1 MSDDGAQS
9 NQRVVLAAGA
19 HEALVAIGLVLAVL
33 AVAVAVSGRVA
44 GTTVTKKGD
53 TTTTK
58 SWPSETEFT
67 ALLSSG
73 AVLVLTGFLWTRI
86 SAIKLPG
93 GAEIDL
99 NSDEQQKTAAAVAA
113 KMGPDAPPQKVA
125 EATQKAVSAVRR
137 AKASVA
143 PPTVATPTLPDDRI
157 EEVVSSVV
165 GS

>member
-1 MSDDGAQS
+1 MSDSDAQS

-19 HEALVAIGLVLAVL
+19 HKVLVAIGLLLVLLAL
-33 AVAVAVSGRVA
+33 AVAVFGRVA
-44 GTTVTKKGD
+44 GTTVTKKGE

-58 SWPSETEFT
+58 AWPSETEFT
-67 ALLSSG
+67 ALLSAG
-73 AVLVLTGFLWTRI
+73 AVLVLTGFLWSRI

-93 GAEIDL
+93 GGEIDL
-99 NSDEQQKTAAAVAA
+99 NSDEQKKTAAAVAA
-113 KMGPDAPPQKVA
+113 KLGPDASPQKVA
-125 EATQKAVSAVRR
+125 EETQKAVSAVRR

-143 PPTVATPTLPDDRI
+143 PPTVATPSLSEDRI